1 MNYHKLILLFKH
13 KYPLASIQWYKY
25 EYSNEKY
32 EESNILLV
40 IYLNLIKN
48 SSIIWYFTHNII
60 NMNIKWESRVQNH
73 TENLKTVTVT
83 QWNIID
89 FYIYV
94 RNFLRVII
102 VKIGLSRLSVK

>member
-13 KYPLASIQWYKY
+13 KYPLTSIQWYKY
-25 EYSNEKY
+25 GYSNEKY

-60 NMNIKWESRVQNH
+60 NMNIKWESRVQNY